1 MLALLGLLA
10 ILSYASMAIKWQKYS
25 GVSFVFS
32 DYPAPTILIV
42 AMILLSS
49 LLISF
54 WFGWSIRKPK
64 VSGSAPVY

>member
-1 MLALLGLLA
+1 
-10 ILSYASMAIKWQKYS
+10 MAIKWQKYS